1 MPAALDKRI
10 DWKDLYG
17 KWVTAKAK
25 GVSMND
31 FASQT
36 GHHPN
41 NLYSKFKEMRMELI
55 KDEMAEIV
63 QKGVH
68 IVAKKLN
75 ENEDQLNPDFVLK
88 ATTQMADRI
97 GLSPQNTQVNVQTNV
112 AIGISLVAK
121 DDAESIKS
129 MLGGEDVSGNVD
141 AGREELPDSGT
152 LE

>member
-25 GVSMND
+25 GMSMND
-31 FASQT
+31 FAEAT
-36 GHHPN
+36 NHHPN

-68 IVAKKLN
+68 IVNKRLN
-75 ENEDQLNPDFVLK
+75 ENEDQLESDFILK
-88 ATTQMADRI
+88 ATVQMADRI
-97 GLSPQNTQVNVQTNV
+97 GLAPQNQQVNVQTNL

-121 DDAESIKS
+121 EDAESIKT
-129 MLGGEDVSGNVD
+129 MLGGDDVSGIID
-141 AGREELPDSGT
+141 DRGPEAA
-152 LE
+152 